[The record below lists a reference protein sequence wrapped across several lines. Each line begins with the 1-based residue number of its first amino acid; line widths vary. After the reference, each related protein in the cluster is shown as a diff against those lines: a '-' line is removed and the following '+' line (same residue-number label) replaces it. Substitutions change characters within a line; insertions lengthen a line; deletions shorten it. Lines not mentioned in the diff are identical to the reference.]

1 MAGAHRHV
9 RLVFLLDVDNTLPDN
24 DALKMHYQ
32 RELRRIAGEHGARR
46 FWEIYEEVRAASDVI
61 DYPAT
66 LARFLDERPG
76 LSAAS
81 LERVIMDPPFA
92 RYVYPGA
99 LAVIKRIWD
108 AGEPVILSDG
118 DAVYQPR
125 KIERA
130 GLAAAARGNVLVY
143 PHKQD
148 HLEEVVSRF
157 PADHYVQ
164 VDDKAAL
171 LATTKRRLDGR
182 ITTVHVRQG
191 HYAVDPPQGPPPDLT
206 IERIGDLADR
216 NVASLADLA

>member
-1 MAGAHRHV
+1 MS
-9 RLVFLLDVDNTLPDN
+9 LVFLLDVDNTLLDN
-24 DALKMHYQ
+24 DALKAHYQ
-32 RELRRIAGEHGARR
+32 RELRRIAGEIGARR

-66 LARFLDERPG
+66 LAGFLDERPG

-81 LERVIMDPPFA
+81 LERIIMDPPFR

-118 DAVYQPR
+118 DPVYQPR

-130 GLAAAARGNVLVY
+130 GLAAAARGNVLVF

-148 HLEEVVSRF
+148 HLDEVLSRF

-164 VDDKAAL
+164 VDDKASL
-171 LATTKRRLDGR
+171 LATTKRQLDGR
-182 ITTVHVRQG
+182 VTTVHVHQG
-191 HYAVDPPQGPPPDLT
+191 HYAADPPQGPAPDLT
-206 IERIGDLADR
+206 LERIGDLADR
-216 NVASLADLA
+216 NLASLPDLAR

>member
-1 MAGAHRHV
+1 MTLA
-9 RLVFLLDVDNTLPDN
+9 FLLDVDNTLLDN
-24 DALKMHYQ
+24 DGLKAHYQ

-46 FWEIYEEVRAASDVI
+46 FWEIYEEVRGASDVI

-66 LARFLDERPG
+66 LARFLGEHRD

-81 LERVIMDPPFA
+81 LERLIMDPPVT

-108 AGEPVILSDG
+108 TGEPVIFSDG

-130 GLAAAARGNVLVY
+130 GLATAARGNVLVY
-143 PHKQD
+143 PHKED
-148 HLEEVVSRF
+148 HLDEVLSRF

-164 VDDKAAL
+164 VDDKASL
-171 LATTKRRLDGR
+171 LTTTKHRLDGQL
-182 ITTVHVRQG
+182 TTVHVRQG
-191 HYAVDPPQGPPPDLT
+191 HYAADPPQGPPPDLT

-216 NVASLADLA
+216 NIASLPDLA